1 MTDLVLYSGL
11 GLSFIALLVVVFFV
25 VAPPVAR
32 VSLER
37 RLAPGAATDST
48 WTKVT
53 DRTVGA
59 IDGVMRR
66 RGTPVFGS
74 AELEQASV
82 RMTPPA
88 FVLMVVCVGV
98 VLGAVG
104 VLLGGLDVRTIPL
117 VIGLGALAPIGA
129 KVLLSVRTGKR
140 RARFAEQLDDSLSL
154 LAGALRS
161 GHSLLRA
168 IDAVSK
174 EIDAPTSE
182 ELARVV
188 NETRLGRDLGDALD
202 NTAVRMR
209 SDDFQWVA
217 QAIAINREVG
227 GNLSDVFDQVGSTI
241 RERNQIRRQVS
252 ALSAEGRLSALVLI
266 FLPVGVFTFLLLT
279 QPTYFSGFFS
289 NILGI
294 FALIA
299 AVVLL
304 AIGSLWLMVVVKV
317 KF

>member
-1 MTDLVLYSGL
+1 MTDMVLYAGL

-25 VAPPVAR
+25 VAPPAVR
-32 VSLER
+32 VSRER
-37 RLAPGAATDST
+37 RLAPGAASDST
-48 WTKVT
+48 LTKVT

-66 RGTPVFGS
+66 RGTALFGS

-82 RMTPPA
+82 RMTPPS
-88 FVLMVVCVGV
+88 FVLMVACAGV
-98 VLGAVG
+98 VLGAFG

-117 VIGLGALAPIGA
+117 VIGLAALAPIGA

-168 IDAVSK
+168 IDAVSQ

-188 NETRLGRDLGDALD
+188 NETRIGRDLGDALD

-266 FLPVGVFTFLLLT
+266 FLPVGVFTFLLIT
-279 QPTYFSGFFS
+279 QPAYFSGFFS
-289 NILGI
+289 NILGV